1 MRKKLKTGLIL
12 FLLTLSGCGL
22 FDLRDA
28 ESPVESR
35 SNFIPP
41 TSPDIVISNLVSAIS
56 ERNITNYLQCFVDSN
71 FSEKRFSYVADANS
85 ASQYPILRFWTLT
98 NERYYFTNVISS
110 TPNSGTSA
118 LFLSDMVI
126 NNTSDTAIVD
136 SDYLLRFDHT
146 KQNVSKTLKGQF
158 RLIMA
163 ADSRNLWS
171 IYKWIDFRKTPS
183 DTTWSTLK
191 ANFSN

>member
-1 MRKKLKTGLIL
+1 
-12 FLLTLSGCGL
+12 
-22 FDLRDA
+22 
-28 ESPVESR
+28 
-35 SNFIPP
+35 
-41 TSPDIVISNLVSAIS
+41 
-56 ERNITNYLQCFVDSN
+56 
-71 FSEKRFSYVADANS
+71 
-85 ASQYPILRFWTLT
+85 
-98 NERYYFTNVISS
+98 
-110 TPNSGTSA
+110 
-118 LFLSDMVI
+118 MVI

-171 IYKWIDFRKTPS
+171 IYKWIDFQKTPS